1 MRTETARLYKE
12 MLSLQ
17 GHPVDL
23 DTRIGDELTGATPAS
38 LRRTDPRADTRAPDR
53 LERRSSWFD
62 SFLLLGGHDP
72 IDPHQPNDAIASP
85 ERIGVGHC

>member
-38 LRRTDPRADTRAPDR
+38 LRRDDTRANGR
-53 LERRSSWFD
+53 LEGRSWFD

-72 IDPHQPNDAIASP
+72 IDPHQPNDAIVSP
-85 ERIGVGHC
+85 ERIGIGHC

>member
-12 MLSLQ
+12 MLSLH
-17 GHPVDL
+17 GHP
-23 DTRIGDELTGATPAS
+23 IESGIEDELTGTTPES
-38 LRRTDPRADTRAPDR
+38 
-53 LERRSSWFD
+53 ERRASGRLDRGTTWFE

-72 IDPHQPNDAIASP
+72 IDPHQAGDAIVSP